1 MTPRAVLEGG
11 IAELALTLPEGA
23 QMRLE
28 NYAAL
33 LEKWNRTYNLTAIRD
48 PLKIMTHHL
57 LDSLAV
63 IPHLPAGTV
72 ADVGSGAGLPGI
84 PLAIAEPARCVAVN
98 DANAK
103 KTAFLKQAKIELA
116 LDNLAVHEGR
126 VEQWRPAPGFDGVI
140 TRGFAELADF
150 VASCRHL
157 LVRGG
162 MLLAMKG
169 AYPREEI
176 ERLPA
181 DVDAD
186 DIVALRVPQLDA
198 ARHLVRMRLRAT

>member
-1 MTPRAVLEGG
+1 MTPRALLERGL
-11 IAELALTLPEGA
+11 AELALPLPADA
-23 QMRLE
+23 QARLE
-28 NYAAL
+28 DYAAL

-57 LDSLAV
+57 LDSLCV
-63 IPHLPAGTV
+63 VRYLPPGAL
-72 ADVGSGAGLPGI
+72 ADVGSGGGLPGI
-84 PLAIAEPARCVAVN
+84 PIAIAEPARRVAIN

-103 KTAFLKQAKIELA
+103 KAAFLKQAKIELA
-116 LDNLAVHEGR
+116 LDNLTVHEGR
-126 VEQWRPAPGFDGVI
+126 VEQWQPAQGFDAVI

-157 LVRGG
+157 RARGG
-162 MLLAMKG
+162 LLLAMKG
-169 AYPREEI
+169 AYPRDEI
-176 ERLPA
+176 ARLPG

-198 ARHLVRMRLRAT
+198 ERHLVRMRLRAA

>member
-1 MTPRAVLEGG
+1 MTPHAVLDQGL
-11 IAELALTLPEGA
+11 AELGLPLPEGGH
-23 QMRLE
+23 QRLK

-57 LDSLAV
+57 LDSLCV
-63 IPHLPAGTV
+63 VPHLPAGTL
-72 ADVGSGAGLPGI
+72 ADIGSGGGLPGI
-84 PLAIAEPARCVAVN
+84 PIAIVEPARQVAVN

-103 KTAFLKQAKIELA
+103 KAAFLKQAKIELA

-126 VEQWRPAPGFDGVI
+126 VEHWRPAPGFDGVI

-157 LVRGG
+157 LAHGG
-162 MLLAMKG
+162 LLLAMKG
-169 AYPREEI
+169 AYPREELA
-176 ERLPA
+176 RLPA
-181 DVDAD
+181 DVDAGD
-186 DIVALRVPQLDA
+186 VVALRVPQLDA
-198 ARHLVRMRLRAT
+198 ERHLVRMRLRAA